1 MNLTY
6 LIFRVI
12 RHFMPENLVRTMLRH
27 NIIVKPGLET
37 SDPASAVWRYS
48 GLLHENGKTLDG
60 KNLMVF
66 GYGGSLAIAVE
77 LLRAGC
83 SHVSLCDLFPP
94 VNEHINDSLLP
105 EFSQYLEIKHG
116 VVAPRSEWINVYHG
130 DIRSIPDSERL
141 GPLDLIVST
150 SVYEHLDDVDGIT
163 KALSRLLKPS
173 GYFVAFIDL
182 RDHYFKYPFEMLCYT
197 SKTWKR
203 WLNPTSNLNRYRVWD
218 YRNILERYF
227 QNVKIDILE
236 RDLENFVKAKKY
248 IRPEYKSGNDSQDS
262 ITSVSVFCSSPMD
275 KDWE

>member
-1 MNLTY
+1 
-6 LIFRVI
+6 V
-12 RHFMPENLVRTMLRH
+12 E
-27 NIIVKPGLET
+27 
-37 SDPASAVWRYS
+37 
-48 GLLHENGKTLDG
+48 G
-60 KNLMVF
+60 KNLLVF
-66 GYGGSLAIAVE
+66 GYGGSLAIAGE

-83 SHVSLCDLFPP
+83 SHVTLCDLFPP
-94 VNEHINDSLLP
+94 VNQHINDALLP
-105 EFSQYLEIKHG
+105 EFSQYLEIKQG
-116 VVAPRSEWINVYHG
+116 VVVPRSECISVYHG
-130 DIRSIPDSERL
+130 DIRSVPDSERL
-141 GPLDLIVST
+141 GPLDLIVNT

-182 RDHYFKYPFEMLCYT
+182 RDHYFRYPFEMLCYT
-197 SKTWKR
+197 NKTWKR

-248 IRPEYKSGNDSQDS
+248 IRPEHKSGNDSQDS